1 MTSLASA
8 SFRPTSACIA
18 WRIWSS
24 TSPPIASSVCFSASS
39 SSWKCRVMGPSALA
53 EPAGDVVL
61 GLLLA
66 RIGEQLARHTE
77 LLQLEHQLRDAR
89 GGDRVEGRAGLVHQ
103 QHVGLDGD
111 RARDAEALLLPAGQA
126 ERALVQPILHLV
138 PERGGPQAPFHD
150 ALEVLLVAEAED
162 ARAIGHVL
170 EDRLRKRVRLLE
182 HHPHPLPEIGDVQTR
197 IMDVRTADA
206 DAPGDL
212 HTIDEIV

>member
-8 SFRPTSACIA
+8 SFRSTSACIA

-24 TSPPIASSVCFSASS
+24 TSPPMASSVCFSASS

-77 LLQLEHQLRDAR
+77 LHQLAQEHESRVVRYARRLLHVVGDDDDGVARLQLEHQLLDAR

-126 ERALVQPILHLV
+126 ERALVQPI
-138 PERGGPQAPFHD
+138 
-150 ALEVLLVAEAED
+150 
-162 ARAIGHVL
+162 
-170 EDRLRKRVRLLE
+170 
-182 HHPHPLPEIGDVQTR
+182 
-197 IMDVRTADA
+197 
-206 DAPGDL
+206 
-212 HTIDEIV
+212 